1 MCRAGDP
8 DPITEPTQFSREL
21 RYDLGL
27 ALTMRVLFGAA
38 LVGALFLFSSSEAA
52 AYCRTTTCDPSQG
65 ECTKNDAGC
74 VRDGVPLIWKTSPI
88 TYRFSAVGSTKL
100 DSTSART
107 AIRRAFDAWSN
118 VQCSKGR
125 TSLRF
130 VEGSDVT
137 GSVAATVKG
146 LTNFGLYYRD
156 DAWPHDDAEESI
168 ALTTQ
173 TYGKTSGTIDTA
185 VMEINTANNTF
196 ALTDE
201 EQGIDLTAVVTHEV
215 GHYIGLAH
223 SPNPDSIMVARYC
236 QPDSSET
243 SGRCTGGI
251 DRARAL
257 AADDISAVCAIYPP
271 SGTTSSKTLPTTAG
285 CATSPPTGETPLV
298 AAGALVALSA
308 VLLRRRGR

>member
-1 MCRAGDP
+1 M
-8 DPITEPTQFSREL
+8 S
-21 RYDLGL
+21 
-27 ALTMRVLFGAA
+27 ALTMRVLFGAS
-38 LVGALFLFSSSEAA
+38 LVGALFLFFSTDAA

-65 ECTKNDAGC
+65 NCTQNASGC
-74 VRDGVPLIWKTSPI
+74 IRDGVPLVWKTSPI
-88 TYRFSAVGSTKL
+88 TFRFSAAGSTKL
-100 DSTSART
+100 DSVSARA

-137 GSVAATVKG
+137 GTIADTAEG
-146 LTNFGLYYRD
+146 LANFGIYYRD
-156 DAWPHDDAEESI
+156 DQWPHENAEESI

-185 VMEINTANNTF
+185 VLEINTANNTF
-196 ALTDE
+196 AITDE
-201 EQGIDLTAVVTHEV
+201 EKGIDLTAVVTHEV

-236 QPDSSET
+236 QADSSET

-257 AADDISAVCAIYPP
+257 ADDDTAAVCAIYPP
-271 SGTTSSKTLPTTAG
+271 GSTSSSTTAPTAG
-285 CATSPPTGETPLV
+285 CTTSALYLPGGEAPFV
-298 AAGALVALSA
+298 GAGALFAFAALI
-308 VLLRRRGR
+308 RRRRARA